1 MARNETPRALTAMGR
16 LAPMVNGQQPDQL
29 WSVVVHFEAQNGET
43 ITLAEIVVANSYDG
57 ADKMARNKASAR
69 IDRRFAWVVTTYDHR
84 PLPLHYVDVN
94 ARGITRRVRINL
106 TRFARA
112 LTSVTNDQPV
122 ILANVGEP
130 RDA

>member
-16 LAPMVNGQQPDQL
+16 LAPMVNGRQPDQL
-29 WSVVVHFEAQNGET
+29 WSVVVHFEAQSGET
-43 ITLAEIVVANSYDG
+43 VTLAEIVVANSYDG
-57 ADKMARNKASAR
+57 ADKMARNKAYAR

-94 ARGITRRVRINL
+94 ARGITRRVRTRL
-106 TRFARA
+106 TTFVQWR
-112 LTSVTNDQPV
+112 TNANSDPPV